1 MSSDPKGNTVRLSDE
16 QQSAVDAQNRDIL
29 VSAAAGSGKTSVLV
43 ERIFRLIAP
52 EGGVD
57 ADRLLV
63 VTFTRA
69 AAAQMKE
76 RIRRRIDLAL
86 SADPDNA
93 RLRRQEALLHH
104 AQITTI
110 DAFCS
115 HVIKENF
122 ASLDI
127 DPQAR
132 IADDGERKLLEK
144 ETLEETLE
152 RLYDAG
158 EEDFLFC
165 CDYFSAGTSD
175 ARVSEYMEA
184 LHRTAQGMPDPVR
197 WLTDIMDAAEETE
210 AFETRGYVRYC
221 IADTC
226 RLLESCV
233 AQLSYALKL
242 CAEPDGPSAYADRI
256 EADLELVKA
265 AAKAGRNG
273 DFDALR
279 SAVLSVTFDRLSSVR
294 KTDPVSPIL
303 QTAVKTLRDDVKETV
318 AGLKDRYFRR
328 GSADAAKQEAVTTRA
343 IRALASA
350 TIAYEEDLRAA
361 KREKNLMDFSDIG
374 HLALQVLAEP
384 VTDEAG
390 RVFYQ
395 PTGTAE
401 EYRQRFAEVM
411 IDEYQDSS
419 MLQEVILSAVADRR
433 FMVGDVK
440 QSIYRFR
447 QACPELFTRKL
458 NRYEKKA
465 DAKEHRIDLHRNFRS
480 RPQVLDTVNAVF
492 RRLMGEHP
500 GGVVYDADAEL
511 VPGDAEKA
519 RRGDGYGTASDPYAT
534 EVMLCEAPEERDE
547 TEAYAVAKRILS
559 LTREPGTDG
568 RQFRFGDIVILMR
581 ATSGREDVY
590 RSVLEDA
597 GIPVYVESRTG
608 YYDVYEIR
616 TVLQLLAVLNNP
628 LQDIPFVSL
637 MRSVIGGFDDTELA
651 RIRAWD
657 IRTGARGGFF
667 AEITE
672 RFALQDDADAGDR
685 DEEDTALASKVR
697 GFLKKL
703 ESFREKA
710 VYLPVHTLL
719 ETVLDETGFASVC
732 AAMPG
737 GARRSANLEVLLSR
751 AKAFEQTS
759 YRGLSRFVSYIETLR
774 KFEADEGEANVL
786 GEHADVV
793 RIMTIHKSKGL
804 EFPVVFVTGLSTTF
818 NLKDAQRD
826 LLIDTTL
833 GVACADIDIEKRTK
847 ASTLKKNAVASV
859 LTAEALGEE
868 MRVLYVAMTR
878 AIDKLILSG
887 TVKDPE
893 KDLSKIASCGEPAD
907 GLLSYAARTGARS
920 YLKWLLYA
928 LWAHP
933 AFHALLSEN
942 GIDAPANAHAAASA
956 PVTFTLLRGEDL
968 LAEEL
973 TAKTDTEVRRK
984 KLESD
989 EYRNPALEDIL
1000 LSRFSFVYPHEAYQ
1014 NLFTKTTVTE
1024 LKEALLEE
1032 AETGEAH
1039 TALQRTRRLF
1049 SYTSDR
1055 ADTVP
1060 SFLRGDAS
1068 EGTRPLTGAAYGL
1081 LTHKAMEL
1089 VWRRAVACGGDTASF
1104 AGDTERIRTFLEAE
1118 DAAGRLDAR
1127 GADEVLFS
1135 RIAAFMKTPLAAR
1148 MRQAAAAKKL
1158 FPEKPFMLGVSAR
1171 ELDCA
1176 LPENEILLIQ
1186 GIIDCYFE
1194 EPDGLTVLDYKTDRV
1209 RDEEELV
1216 TRYKAQ
1222 LDYYARALTRITE
1235 RNVKERLIYSFALE
1249 RVIVL

>member
-1 MSSDPKGNTVRLSDE
+1 MSSDRAENTVRLSGE
-16 QQSAVDAQNRDIL
+16 QQSAVCAENRDIL

-52 EGGVD
+52 EDGVD

-69 AAAQMKE
+69 AAAQMKQ
-76 RIRRRIDLAL
+76 RIRKRIELAL
-86 SADPDNA
+86 SEDPDNT

-115 HVIKENF
+115 HVIRENF
-122 ASLDI
+122 AALDI

-132 IADDGERKLLEK
+132 IADDGERRLLEK
-144 ETLEETLE
+144 ETLEETME
-152 RLYDAG
+152 RLYEAG
-158 EEDFLFC
+158 DEDFLFC

-175 ARVSEYMEA
+175 VRVAEYIEA
-184 LHRTAQGMPDPVR
+184 LHRAAQGMPDPVR
-197 WLTDIMDAAEETE
+197 WLNDVSRAGEEPE
-210 AFETRGYVRYC
+210 AFEEREYVRYC

-226 RLLESCV
+226 RVLESCIS
-233 AQLSYALKL
+233 QLSCALSL

-256 EADLELVKA
+256 ETDLEQIEA
-265 AAKAGRNG
+265 AAGCAKGS
-273 DFDALR
+273 DFDMLR
-279 SAVLSVTFDRLSSVR
+279 NAVLSVTFDRLSSVR
-294 KTDPVSPIL
+294 KTDPVSPVL
-303 QTAVKTLRDDVKETV
+303 QTAAKTLRDDVKETV
-318 AGLKDRYFRR
+318 NDLKERYFRR
-328 GSADAAKQEAVTTRA
+328 GREDAAKQEAKTARA
-343 IRALASA
+343 LRALALA
-350 TIAYEEDLRAA
+350 TIAYEDDLLAV
-361 KREKNLMDFSDIG
+361 KREKNLMDFNDIE
-374 HLALQVLAEP
+374 HLALRVLATAR
-384 VTDEAG
+384 TDERG
-390 RVFYQ
+390 RVYYE
-395 PTGTAE
+395 PTDTAGD
-401 EYRQRFAEVM
+401 YRGRFAEVM

-419 MLQEVILSAVADRR
+419 MLQEVILKAVADRR

-447 QACPELFTRKL
+447 QACPELFTRKM
-458 NRYEKKA
+458 NRYEKTE
-465 DAKEHRIDLHRNFRS
+465 DAGKRRIDLHRNFRS
-480 RPQVLDTVNAVF
+480 RTQVLDTVNAVF

-511 VPGDAEKA
+511 VPGDETKA
-519 RRGDGYGTASDPYAT
+519 VRGDGYGTEADPYVT
-534 EVMLCEAPEERDE
+534 EVMLTEAPEERDE
-547 TEAYAVAKRILS
+547 TEAFAVAKRILR
-559 LTREPGTDG
+559 LTRDAGKDG

-581 ATSGREDVY
+581 ATGGREDTY
-590 RSVLEDA
+590 RRVLEEA

-608 YYDVYEIR
+608 YYDVYEVR
-616 TVLQLLAVLNNP
+616 TVLQLLEVLNNP
-628 LQDIPFVSL
+628 LQDIPFVAL
-637 MRSVIGGFDDTELA
+637 MRSVIGGFDDTEIA

-667 AEITE
+667 SEITE
-672 RFALQDDADAGDR
+672 RFAPADQHETEDKDA
-685 DEEDTALASKVR
+685 EDIALTAKVR
-697 GFLKKL
+697 AFLDL
-703 ESFREKA
+703 LGSFREKA

-719 ETVLDETGFASVC
+719 ETVLDETGFAAFC

-804 EFPVVFVTGLSTTF
+804 EFPVVFVTGLATGF

-833 GVACADIDIEKRTK
+833 GISCAEIDIEKRTK
-847 ASTLKKNAVASV
+847 ASTLKKNAVASRLV
-859 LTAEALGEE
+859 SDALGEE

-878 AIDKLILSG
+878 AVDKLILSG

-893 KDLSKIASCGEPAD
+893 KELAKIASCGEPAD
-907 GLLSYAARTGARS
+907 GLLSYAARTGARN

-933 AFHALLSEN
+933 AFGALLSEN
-942 GIDAPANAHAAASA
+942 GIEVPAHRSASDPA
-956 PVTFTLLRGEDL
+956 PVSFTLLRGEDL
-968 LAEEL
+968 LAQEIR
-973 TAKTDTEVRRK
+973 AKADAKALRA

-989 EYRNPALEDIL
+989 DHRNRALEDVL
-1000 LSRFSFVYPHEAYQ
+1000 LSRFSFVYPHGAYQ

-1032 AETGEAH
+1032 AETGEAR
-1039 TALQRTRRLF
+1039 TKLQRTRRLF

-1055 ADTVP
+1055 ADAVP
-1060 SFLRGDAS
+1060 SFLREEPSGED
-1068 EGTRPLTGAAYGL
+1068 RVLRGAARGL
-1081 LTHKAMEL
+1081 LIHKAMEL
-1089 VWRRAVACGGDTASF
+1089 IWRRAVACGGDTDPF
-1104 AGDTERIRTFLEAE
+1104 ALDADRIRAFLEAE
-1118 DAAGRLDAR
+1118 QAAGRIDAYGTDR
-1127 GADEVLFS
+1127 SLADQ
-1135 RIAAFMKTPLAAR
+1135 IAAFMQTPLAAR
-1148 MRQAAAAKKL
+1148 MRQSAAAGRL
-1158 FPEKPFMLGVSAR
+1158 FTEKPFMLGISAR
-1171 ELDCA
+1171 ELDSA

-1209 RDEEELV
+1209 DNADELMK
-1216 TRYKAQ
+1216 RYTAQ
-1222 LDYYARALTRITE
+1222 LDYYARALTQITE
-1235 RNVKERLIYSFALE
+1235 RKVKERIIYSFALDS
-1249 RVIVL
+1249 VIVL